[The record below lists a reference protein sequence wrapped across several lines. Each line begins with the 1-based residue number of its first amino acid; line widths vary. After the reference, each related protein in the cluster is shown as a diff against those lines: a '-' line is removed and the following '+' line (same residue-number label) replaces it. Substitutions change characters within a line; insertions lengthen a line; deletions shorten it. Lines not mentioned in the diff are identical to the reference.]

1 MWERRTCLRSESI
14 SSYVCLIWARRYLCL
29 LKGEKEHS
37 SSSRELK
44 NEGGWETA
52 RLSILGKR
60 GKVGGGTKAKEDFA
74 QNRASKIKL
83 GAIRGATEETAH
95 FGALLDFRPSAIQS
109 SLSGSQLAH
118 VLVRRKFS
126 SNGAREIGGCKG
138 VFGLFELATRIRQ
151 GVRDT

>member
-1 MWERRTCLRSESI
+1 MRSESI
-14 SSYVCLIWARRYLCL
+14 SLYVCLIWVRRYLRL

-95 FGALLDFRPSAIQS
+95 FGALLYFRPFSNTV
-109 SLSGSQLAH
+109 
-118 VLVRRKFS
+118 VLVRF
-126 SNGAREIGGCKG
+126 
-138 VFGLFELATRIRQ
+138 ATCTRSRQ
-151 GVRDT
+151 ENIFI